1 MRKTERQ
8 REMFGDKVKE
18 MRKAQHLRQNDLGEM
33 LGVSKQTVSSWES
46 HRCMPD
52 VKTLV
57 ALSRLFCCTTDYL
70 LGLSEERE
78 GYLNVTGLSSEQ
90 ISHLSDL
97 VADIKEIIVSFRAEP
112 CVFREQEV
120 FTKNGNYAM
129 MSA

>member
-1 MRKTERQ
+1 MRKTERR

-70 LGLSEERE
+70 LGLTEERE

-90 ISHLSDL
+90 ISHFSDL
-97 VADIKEIIVSFRAEP
+97 IEDIKELNAR
-112 CVFREQEV
+112 
-120 FTKNGNYAM
+120 
-129 MSA
+129 

>member
-52 VKTLV
+52 VKPLV

-70 LGLSEERE
+70 LGLTEERE
-78 GYLNVTGLSSEQ
+78 GYLTKT
-90 ISHLSDL
+90 SHS
-97 VADIKEIIVSFRAEP
+97 
-112 CVFREQEV
+112 
-120 FTKNGNYAM
+120 KNGLRTLKTQ
-129 MSA
+129 